1 MTSRFMRSD
10 PVHRRLEILAVT
22 ALVLA
27 GCRHVGEFVWVD
39 DLPEVPV
46 TPSQAYVI
54 APGDTLS
61 IRVWNQEGMS
71 AKPRVRADGKIS
83 LPFLNDVVA
92 AGYTPNVLAQQLQV
106 RLKEYLV
113 NPVVTVSLEEI
124 KVVTVSVLGEVGKP
138 GQYPLEPGAGVLHA
152 LATGGGLTDYA
163 HRDEVFVLRDGG
175 GKTQRIRFDYASLT
189 HAKGKA
195 AEFKLQSGD
204 VIVVQ

>member
-1 MTSRFMRSD
+1 MN
-10 PVHRRLEILAVT
+10 RRLEILAVL
-22 ALVLA
+22 AFALA
-27 GCRHVGEFVWVD
+27 GCRHVGDFVWVE
-39 DLPEVPV
+39 DLPEGPL

-71 AKPRVRADGKIS
+71 GKPKVRADGKIS
-83 LPFLNDVVA
+83 LPFLNDVMA

-138 GQYPLEPGAGVLHA
+138 GQYPLEPGAGVLNA

-163 HRDEVFVLRDGG
+163 HRDEIFVLRDGAA
-175 GKTQRIRFDYASLT
+175 KTQRIRFDYAALT
-189 HAKGKA
+189 QAKGKA

-204 VIVVQ
+204 VVVVQ

>member
-1 MTSRFMRSD
+1 VRPRPDARALTW
-10 PVHRRLEILAVT
+10 VALAL
-22 ALVLA
+22 APLALA
-27 GCRHVGEFVWVD
+27 GCRHLGDFVWVE

-61 IRVWNQEGMS
+61 IRVWNQDGMS
-71 AKPRVRADGKIS
+71 AKPKVRADGKIS

-124 KVVTVSVLGEVGKP
+124 KAVTVSVVGEVSKP
-138 GQYPLEPGAGVLHA
+138 GQFPLEPGAGVLHA

-163 HRDEVFVLRDGG
+163 HRDEIFVVRDGG
-175 GKTQRIRFDYASLT
+175 GKTQRIRFDYAALT
-189 HAKGKA
+189 QARGRA
-195 AEFKLQSGD
+195 ATFKLLSGD
-204 VIVVQ
+204 VVVVQ